1 MVVQLRQ
8 SQYLRQKGYQLD
20 EQLAG
25 KRLQELDNHS
35 PLRAARRRPY
45 KKHDEK
51 AKPWSR
57 GDGKLWQRQQSQP
70 RRSRRKCRQAA
81 SSDGILIISGKFRR
95 VTRFDGNHRSV
106 HPPALAGNGK
116 RKRRQTRGG
125 FYSAKTEN
133 AQKMKQTRITIREAN
148 CRE

>member
-20 EQLAG
+20 EQLVG

-35 PLRAARRRPY
+35 PLRAARRKTY

-70 RRSRRKCRQAA
+70 SAA

-95 VTRFDGNHRSV
+95 VTRFDGNHRPV

-116 RKRRQTRGG
+116 SKRQ
-125 FYSAKTEN
+125 
-133 AQKMKQTRITIREAN
+133 
-148 CRE
+148 